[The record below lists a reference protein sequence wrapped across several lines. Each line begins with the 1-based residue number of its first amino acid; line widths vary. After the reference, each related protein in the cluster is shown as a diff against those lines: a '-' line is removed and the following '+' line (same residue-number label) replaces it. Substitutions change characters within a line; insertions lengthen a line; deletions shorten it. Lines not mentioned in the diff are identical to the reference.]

1 MREPQAIAIAL
12 ARPPATVAACGLC
25 AVLALGAC
33 SSDTSLPVLAPCN
46 PLGIDHCMTP
56 WPSSVFEVEDSSSI
70 TGRRLAIPEG
80 TLPTNLDNAGTDP
93 AGWNV
98 ADGFSPA
105 APMVMSWKGGVSP
118 AGLPPPD
125 NFDLSL
131 AADSPTVILDMTT
144 GIRVAHFAEVD
155 AQAADQPDSQALLL
169 RPAARLTGGH
179 RYAVGITNR
188 VHAKDGSDLAVPP
201 GFAALRDHKNTDH
214 ALLEAMR
221 PRFAEVLDALDAAG
235 FPEDDL
241 VVAWDFTVASD
252 EFVHRDMIAAR
263 DRAIAAIDTHPIRF
277 TITGDAP
284 IDDGKVIQRKLTGT
298 LDAPLFLTQG
308 GQAIAGTR
316 VARDDAGLPALQGF
330 YQIPFT
336 AIVPACAY
344 TAKAPVPM
352 VLYGHGL
359 FGSSGETAGGVQQ
372 TTAAQLCAVFVGTDL
387 RGMSEIDL
395 PAAARALTE
404 LARAD
409 EAMEVIEQGLV
420 NHITLVRAMRTSF
433 TQELFVDP
441 AKPTRSLVDPAQ
453 VFYYGL
459 SQGAIMGTSVMAYEP
474 TMTRAA
480 LGVGGANY
488 STLLERSADWKLYR
502 TILSGAY
509 PDPLDITLAVSL
521 FQMRWDKVE
530 GAGVANTVL
539 SGTSTGVPPK
549 QILMQIALGDE
560 QVPNLGSYWQART
573 MGLPILGPTP
583 TTPWGLTV
591 QPSPLASGSAL
602 VIMDGGAPP
611 PPVANLPA
619 PDYGMHNL
627 TRNQPA
633 ARQQIQAFFTT
644 GQIINECDGACVC
657 QSGACGVNGSTASP
671 PGPTPPGSP
680 RAKP

>member
-1 MREPQAIAIAL
+1 MREPQVIAIAL
-12 ARPPATVAACGLC
+12 ARHPTAAACGLV

-56 WPSSVFEVEDSSSI
+56 WPSSAFEVEDASSI

-80 TLPTNLDNAGTDP
+80 TLPTNLDNLGTDP

-105 APMVMSWKGGVSP
+105 APMVMSWKDGVSP

-131 AADSPTVILDMTT
+131 AVNSPTVILDMTT
-144 GIRVAHFAEVD
+144 GARVAHFAEVD
-155 AQAADQPDSQALLL
+155 AQAADQPDSQALVL

-188 VHAKDGSDLAVPP
+188 VHARDGSDLAIPP

-221 PRFAEVLDALDAAG
+221 PRFAEVLEALDAAG

-252 EFVHRDMIAAR
+252 EFLHRDMIAAR
-263 DRAIAAIDTHPIRF
+263 DRAIGALDTHPIRF

-284 IDDGKVIQRKLTGT
+284 IGDGKVIQRKLTGT
-298 LDAPLFLTQG
+298 LDAPLFLTQSG
-308 GQAIAGTR
+308 ATVAGTR
-316 VARDDAGLPALQGF
+316 VARDDHGLPALQGF

-336 AIVPACAY
+336 AIVPACAF

-372 TTAAQLCAVFVGTDL
+372 ATAAALCAVFVGTDL

-395 PAAARALTE
+395 PAIARALNE
-404 LARAD
+404 LSRAD
-409 EAMEVIEQGLV
+409 EVMEVIEQGLV

-433 TQELFVDP
+433 AQELFIDP

-459 SQGAIMGTSVMAYEP
+459 SQGAIMGTTVMAYEP
-474 TMTRAA
+474 TVTRAV

-502 TILSGAY
+502 TILAGSY
-509 PDPLDITLAVSL
+509 PDALDITMAVSL

-530 GAGVANTVL
+530 GAGVAGTVL
-539 SGTSTGVPPK
+539 SGTPTGVPPK

-560 QVPNLGSYWQART
+560 QVANLGSYWLART

-591 QPSPLASGSAL
+591 QPSPLAGGSAM

-611 PPVANLPA
+611 PPAANLPA
-619 PDYGMHNL
+619 PDYGMHDL

-633 ARQQIQAFFTT
+633 ARRQIQAFFTT
-644 GQIINECDGACVC
+644 GQIINACDGACVC
-657 QSGACGVNGSTASP
+657 QAGACGDGASSISSGNP
-671 PGPTPPGSP
+671 RTPQLH
-680 RAKP
+680 